1 MEPGENQSVAKITRK
16 LGDNR
21 FSVELPDKRVL
32 VAKLRG
38 ALRKTRLDIGDFVV
52 VETVLNLS
60 VIVYK
65 YDVSDAKYVRKTY
78 FTVEENSEEDL
89 FGEGDDDD
97 EKEEDEINID
107 DI

>member
-21 FSVELPDKRVL
+21 FSVELPDKRIL
-32 VAKLRG
+32 IAKLRG

-52 VETVLNLS
+52 VETILNLS

-65 YDVSDAKYVRKTY
+65 YDVTDAKYICKTY
-78 FTVEENSEEDL
+78 FTVTEESEDDL
-89 FGEGDDDD
+89 FGGDND
-97 EKEEDEINID
+97 EKEEEDVVNID

>member
-1 MEPGENQSVAKITRK
+1 MEPGENQSVAKIVRK
-16 LGDNR
+16 MGDNR
-21 FSVELPDKRVL
+21 FLVELPDKRIF

-65 YDVSDAKYVRKTY
+65 YDVSDAKYVRTTY
-78 FTVEENSEEDL
+78 FTTLENSEDDL
-89 FGEGDDDD
+89 FGGEDDEGDDDV
-97 EKEEDEINID
+97 NID

>member
-1 MEPGENQSVAKITRK
+1 MEPGENQSVAKITKK

-21 FSVELPDKRVL
+21 FSVELPSNRML
-32 VAKLRG
+32 VTKLRG
-38 ALRKTRLDIGDFVV
+38 ALRKTRIEVGDYVL

-65 YDVSDAKYVRKTY
+65 YDASDAKHIRKTY
-78 FTVEENSEEDL
+78 FAIEEENEPNEYFDAEEETSDT
-89 FGEGDDDD
+89 EV
-97 EKEEDEINID
+97 NID